1 MSPWV
6 VCVSHRAGRKMH
18 MGHTD
23 LGRLKVDWV
32 NANVNNLLC
41 RSVSS
46 DSLEMFCIMAHYAE
60 MVRL

>member
-1 MSPWV
+1 
-6 VCVSHRAGRKMH
+6 

-23 LGRLKVDWV
+23 LGRVKVDWV